1 LLQRGKAVMALTK
14 VDGLTSLKLTIINP
28 RITLSVLTEILE
40 EVRKTGLELEEE
52 RREKDSYGG

>member
-1 LLQRGKAVMALTK
+1 MALTK

-28 RITLSVLTEILE
+28 RITLPVLTEILE